1 MPACFATLLH
11 PGSVAATRQ
20 SAAILN
26 SVSGGLPTR
35 RYNRKFEDVMQSAR
49 NSFVSPRAA
58 IYLERVEPGPGS
70 VWPVCCF
77 RQTMHELSIMQS
89 ALDQVLEKARQAGA
103 SRVHAIRLRI
113 GALSGVVPDAL
124 QFAFEAL
131 ADGTP
136 AQGAQLLIED
146 VPARFW
152 CAACSHEFEAT
163 RMFAECPDCHR
174 PSAELR
180 AGREMELTSL
190 EVD

>member
-1 MPACFATLLH
+1 
-11 PGSVAATRQ
+11 
-20 SAAILN
+20 
-26 SVSGGLPTR
+26 
-35 RYNRKFEDVMQSAR
+35 
-49 NSFVSPRAA
+49 
-58 IYLERVEPGPGS
+58 
-70 VWPVCCF
+70 
-77 RQTMHELSIMQS
+77 MHELSIMQS

-152 CAACSHEFEAT
+152 CAACSHEFEAN

-174 PSAELR
+174 PSSELR

>member
-1 MPACFATLLH
+1 
-11 PGSVAATRQ
+11 
-20 SAAILN
+20 
-26 SVSGGLPTR
+26 
-35 RYNRKFEDVMQSAR
+35 
-49 NSFVSPRAA
+49 
-58 IYLERVEPGPGS
+58 
-70 VWPVCCF
+70 
-77 RQTMHELSIMQS
+77 MHELSIMQS

-131 ADGTP
+131 SDGTP

-152 CAACSHEFEAT
+152 CATCSHEFEAT

-174 PSAELR
+174 PSMELR